1 MARKSR
7 IVSAKSSSK
16 SVQRKRSPIAEPFQV
31 VSSSTVARGATH
43 EKARVPVLVLR
54 GEWLKAVGFPI
65 GTAAYLISD
74 KQGELALH
82 RLGLRFPRKLLVR
95 AARSP

>member
-7 IVSAKSSSK
+7 IVSAKSSTKPSR
-16 SVQRKRSPIAEPFQV
+16 RKRSPIAEPFQV
-31 VSSSTVARGATH
+31 VSSATVARGAAR
-43 EKARVPVLVLR
+43 EKAKVPVLVLR

-74 KQGELALH
+74 KQGELALY
-82 RLGLRFPRKLLVR
+82 RLGLRFPRQLVVK
-95 AARSP
+95 AKPT

>member
-16 SVQRKRSPIAEPFQV
+16 SAQRKRPLIAEPFQV
-31 VSSSTVARGATH
+31 VSSATVARGATR
-43 EKARVPVLVLR
+43 EKASVPVLVLR

-74 KQGELALH
+74 RQGELALH
-82 RLGLRFPRKLLVR
+82 RLGLRFPRRLLIR
-95 AARSP
+95 ASRK

>member
-16 SVQRKRSPIAEPFQV
+16 PIRHKRSPIAEPFQA
-31 VSSSTVARGATH
+31 VSSATVTRGTAR
-43 EKARVPVLVLR
+43 EKPKVPVLVLR
-54 GEWLKAVGFPI
+54 GEWLKAVGFPV

-82 RLGLRFPRKLLVR
+82 RLGLRFPRRLLVR
-95 AARSP
+95 AKPT

>member
-7 IVSAKSSSK
+7 IVSAKSSTQRS
-16 SVQRKRSPIAEPFQV
+16 QRKPSLIPEPFQV
-31 VSSSTVARGATH
+31 VSSATITRGATR
-43 EKARVPVLVLR
+43 EKVRVPVLVLR

-82 RLGLRFPRKLLVR
+82 RLGLRFPRRLVVR
-95 AARSP
+95 AKPT

>member
-16 SVQRKRSPIAEPFQV
+16 PVRRKRPQIAEPFQI
-31 VSSSTVARGATH
+31 VSSATVASSPRA
-43 EKARVPVLVLR
+43 KAKVPVLVLR
-54 GEWLKAVGFPI
+54 GDWLKAVGFPI

-74 KQGELALH
+74 RQGELALH
-82 RLGLRFPRKLLVR
+82 RLGLRFPRRLVVR
-95 AARSP
+95 AKPR

>member
-7 IVSAKSSSK
+7 IVSAKSSTKPSK
-16 SVQRKRSPIAEPFQV
+16 RKQSSIPEPFQI
-31 VSSSTVARGATH
+31 VSSATVARGATRA
-43 EKARVPVLVLR
+43 KAKVPVLVLR

-74 KQGELALH
+74 RQGELALH
-82 RLGLRFPRKLLVR
+82 RLGLRFPRRLIVR
-95 AARSP
+95 ARTR